1 LKKKRSKFHRH
12 KSKFYRKKKQKTYE
26 RRKKNNLAILR
37 YHYTLLRISYIRKL
51 AIFGIFC
58 QLWQKIVFA
67 RKYHQKVIDDG
78 VSTQQNIAIFKK

>member
-1 LKKKRSKFHRH
+1 LKKKEVNFTATNLNSIE
-12 KSKFYRKKKQKTYE
+12 RKNKKLTNEEK
-26 RRKKNNLAILR
+26 RIISAILR
-37 YHYTLLRISYIRKL
+37 YHYTPLRISYIRKL

-78 VSTQQNIAIFKK
+78 VSTQQNM

>member
-1 LKKKRSKFHRH
+1 LKKKEVNFTATNLNSIE
-12 KSKFYRKKKQKTYE
+12 RKNKKLTKE
-26 RRKKNNLAILR
+26 EKRIISAILR

-78 VSTQQNIAIFKK
+78 VSTKHNM

>member
-1 LKKKRSKFHRH
+1 LKKKEVNFTATNLNSIE
-12 KSKFYRKKKQKTYE
+12 RKNKKLTKE
-26 RRKKNNLAILR
+26 EKRIISAILR

-78 VSTQQNIAIFKK
+78 VSTQQNM

>member
-1 LKKKRSKFHRH
+1 LKKKEVNFTATNLNSIE
-12 KSKFYRKKKQKTYE
+12 RKNKKLTNEEK
-26 RRKKNNLAILR
+26 RIISAILR

-78 VSTQQNIAIFKK
+78 VSTQQNM